1 MTKKQI
7 KDLAKALLNEMDK
20 EGLDMEITLDE
31 HQLDKLADS
40 IVDKLLGN
48 YIKQQATWDTTST
61 MDELYSRFRSKPK
74 KRKSKKEL
82 NEGELLGE
90 LAKLMTKLDY
100 HTEREEYE
108 LCAEIKKQI
117 DEVNKKLGEL

>member
-7 KDLAKALLNEMDK
+7 KDLAKALLDEMDK
-20 EGLDMEITLDE
+20 EGLNMEITLNDN
-31 HQLDKLADS
+31 QLNKLADS
-40 IVDKLLGN
+40 IVDKILN
-48 YIKQQATWDTTST
+48 HYIRQQATWYTSTT

-74 KRKSKKEL
+74 TRRNKKEL
-82 NEGELLGE
+82 DEGELLGE

-108 LCAEIKKQI
+108 ICAELKKQI
-117 DEVNKKLGEL
+117 DDVNDKLGKL